1 MHDSAIAYFFDPPEE
16 WNNPNDCV
24 GFPCT
29 APSNVLLTFTNTQY
43 SGTIMPKLRASDF
56 EIVSDTPGA
65 SETIPKCQFKEPWNA
80 WTCTNLN
87 MGILLAQGLDADW

>member
-1 MHDSAIAYFFDPPEE
+1 
-16 WNNPNDCV
+16 
-24 GFPCT
+24 
-29 APSNVLLTFTNTQY
+29 
-43 SGTIMPKLRASDF
+43 MPKLRASDF